1 MSDDSAGVEV
11 RVVCGPTAAGKSA
24 IALWLAEREP
34 SVIISADS
42 RQVYRGFDIGT
53 AKPSATEQ
61 SRVPHHGIDVA
72 DPTERYSAASWAHA
86 ADRWIESAQVNA
98 QRPLVVGGTGLY
110 LRALFDRLFEEPPL
124 DGARRQALQTELAA
138 LDTPELRRWVETLD
152 PPRAH
157 LGRTQL
163 LRAVEI
169 ALLSGHRVSELHR
182 DRARMARWRPRYLVV
197 DPGIAL
203 AQRISRR
210 LDAMFDNGWPE
221 EVHRLMQ
228 IVPPDAPAWNAT
240 GYDAVRRMILGQL
253 SVAAAREAILVS
265 TRQYAKRQR
274 TWFRHQLPDALVTR
288 LDPTSAHW
296 PETVERWAGDAM
308 RGEAIA

>member
-1 MSDDSAGVEV
+1 M
-11 RVVCGPTAAGKSA
+11 
-24 IALWLAEREP
+24 WLAEREP

-61 SRVPHHGIDVA
+61 SRVPHRGIDVA
-72 DPTERYSAASWAHA
+72 DPIERYSAASWADA
-86 ADRWIESAQVNA
+86 ADEWIESAQVNA
-98 QRPLVVGGTGLY
+98 RRPLVVGGTGLY

-138 LDTPELRRWVETLD
+138 LDTSELRRWVETID
-152 PPRAH
+152 PARAH

-169 ALLSGHRVSELHR
+169 ALLSGHRVSDLHR
-182 DRARMARWRPRYLVV
+182 DRARLARWRPRYLVV

-203 AQRISRR
+203 AQRISDR
-210 LDAMFDNGWPE
+210 LDEMFDNGWPE
-221 EVHRLMQ
+221 EVQRLMQ

-240 GYDAVRRMILGQL
+240 GYDAVRRMVLGQL

-274 TWFRHQLPDALVTR
+274 TWFRHHLPDAAVTR
-288 LDPTSAHW
+288 LDPPSAKW
-296 PETVERWAGDAM
+296 PETE
-308 RGEAIA
+308 